1 MGVAAPWKMNLPHDR
16 RRDRRREKNP
26 RILEYEYVAYLEDA
40 TFGTALK

>member
-1 MGVAAPWKMNLPHDR
+1 MGVAAPWKMNLPH
-16 RRDRRREKNP
+16 DRRREKNP